1 MMTATVISATTI
13 VTVDLIDMITV
24 IAGPI
29 VTMMTG
35 ISMIIAAIITATTD
49 VTIIVAMTT
58 TIDVRITR
66 MIEVTTSAT
75 IAGMTDI
82 AKTTTTA
89 TTTTVK
95 NGLYHHF
102 LKGATPMARSR
113 RPTERLTSSSVVA
126 KQPKATDRTDQTP
139 GRSGMLTLKTRS
151 LCVGPN
157 SQSLSLGK
165 IIGITSLTLGLT
177 RWSLTP

>member
-1 MMTATVISATTI
+1 MT
-13 VTVDLIDMITV
+13 
-24 IAGPI
+24 
-29 VTMMTG
+29 TG
-35 ISMIIAAIITATTD
+35 IAMIISAIITATTD
-49 VTIIVAMTT
+49 VTIIIAMTT

-75 IAGMTDI
+75 IAGMIDVMTDI

-89 TTTTVK
+89 TITTVK

-126 KQPKATDRTDQTP
+126 KQPKATDITDQTP